1 MKRIKLNNT
10 IVLILSVC
18 IILNLT
24 ACGEAKVPDT
34 QVLEETEDLVVV
46 GFSQVGAESDWRRAN
61 TQSMKDTFTRE
72 NGYEL
77 IFSDAQQKQSNQIT
91 TIRTFI
97 QREVD
102 YIVLAPVTE
111 DGWDTV
117 LSEAKEANIP
127 VIVVDRQVNVSDDSL
142 FDCWVG
148 SNFRLEGEKVGE
160 WLHRYFVQN
169 EIDESGVNIVNIKG
183 TLGASSQIGR
193 SGGLSISAR
202 KYNWNL
208 LAEAEGEYTQARAR
222 EVMTNL
228 LNKYDNIN
236 VVYCEN
242 DNEAFGVI
250 EAIESAGLKIG
261 PDIAD
266 GQIMIVSF
274 DGVSE
279 QAIELAKEGKI
290 SCIGECNPLHGPRV
304 REIIESLEKGVR
316 PEKFE
321 YVDESIYSS
330 IDSIREIQ
338 VDEKDYPITILK

>member
-34 QVLEETEDLVVV
+34 QVSEETEDLVVV
-46 GFSQVGAESDWRRAN
+46 GFSQVGAESDWRKAN

-77 IFSDAQQKQSNQIT
+77 ILSDAQQKQSNQIT

-142 FDCWVG
+142 FDCRVG
-148 SNFRLEGEKVGE
+148 SNFR
-160 WLHRYFVQN
+160 
-169 EIDESGVNIVNIKG
+169 
-183 TLGASSQIGR
+183 
-193 SGGLSISAR
+193 
-202 KYNWNL
+202 
-208 LAEAEGEYTQARAR
+208 
-222 EVMTNL
+222 
-228 LNKYDNIN
+228 
-236 VVYCEN
+236 
-242 DNEAFGVI
+242 
-250 EAIESAGLKIG
+250 
-261 PDIAD
+261 
-266 GQIMIVSF
+266 
-274 DGVSE
+274 
-279 QAIELAKEGKI
+279 
-290 SCIGECNPLHGPRV
+290 
-304 REIIESLEKGVR
+304 
-316 PEKFE
+316 
-321 YVDESIYSS
+321 
-330 IDSIREIQ
+330 
-338 VDEKDYPITILK
+338 

>member
-1 MKRIKLNNT
+1 MKRIRFNNT
-10 IVLILSVC
+10 IVLILMLVLCLS
-18 IILNLT
+18 IQG
-24 ACGEAKVPDT
+24 CGEEKTPETDT
-34 QVLEETEDLVVV
+34 ADDTEDLVVV

-102 YIVLAPVTE
+102 YIVFAPVTE

-160 WLHRYFVQN
+160 WLHQYFVQN
-169 EIDESGVNIVNIKG
+169 EIDEEGVNIVNIKG

-193 SGGLSISAR
+193 SGGLSISSR

-222 EVMTNL
+222 EVMTKL

-250 EAIESAGLKIG
+250 EAIEGAGLKVG
-261 PDIAD
+261 SNIAA

-290 SCIGECNPLHGPRV
+290 SCIAECNPMHGPRV
-304 REIIESLEKGVR
+304 RKIIESLEMGES

-330 IDSIREIQ
+330 IDSVREIQ
-338 VDEKDYPITILK
+338 LDEKTYPVTILK

>member
-10 IVLILSVC
+10 IVLILSLCTV
-18 IILNLT
+18 LNLT
-24 ACGEAKVPDT
+24 ACGEAKVPET
-34 QVLEETEDLVVV
+34 QVSEETEDLVVV
-46 GFSQVGAESDWRRAN
+46 GFSQVGAESDWRKAN

-102 YIVLAPVTE
+102 YIVLAPVAE

-142 FDCWVG
+142 FDCGVG

-261 PDIAD
+261 PDIAG

-304 REIIESLEKGVR
+304 RKIIESLEKGVR

-338 VDEKDYPITILK
+338 VDEKAYPITILK